1 MFDLAPYNTFGLH
14 VGAKN
19 LVVVKDLASLE
30 NFDDERYLIL
40 GHGSDV
46 LFTDDFEGTILVNA
60 IRGIEITD
68 DKDYYYIKVG
78 GGEILDDLIVHL
90 LNKSIVGLENLSKI
104 PGTVGAAPVQN
115 VGAYGV
121 EIGDYIEQIDVF
133 NLKTK
138 QIIHLSQ
145 SQCEFDY
152 RSSIFKTQRLCHYFI
167 SHVHLKIK
175 KSNEFVLSYKEL
187 QELDVRDAFA
197 IRNKV
202 IALREAKL
210 PDPRFIGNAGS
221 FFKNPI
227 IDEAKLKAIRKIY
240 PNVPVF
246 TYNDQKNYYKVAAG
260 FLIDKAGLRGVT
272 HGNAGTWEHQAL
284 VIVNRGR
291 AKPHEIVA
299 LAKYIVA
306 VVKDKFDIYLEPEV
320 RIFGAK
326 GEIQWQDI

>member
-19 LVVVKDLASLE
+19 LIIVKDLASLA
-30 NFDDERYLIL
+30 NFNDEIYLIL
-40 GHGSDV
+40 GRGSDV
-46 LFTDDFEGTILVNA
+46 LFTADFDGTILVNA
-60 IRGIEITD
+60 IRGIEIKE
-68 DKDYYYIKVG
+68 DKDYYYVKVG
-78 GGEILDDLIVHL
+78 GGEVLDDLIVYL
-90 LNKSIVGLENLSKI
+90 LNRSIVGLENLSKI

-133 NLKTK
+133 DLKSK
-138 QIIHLSQ
+138 QFITLSHD
-145 SQCEFDY
+145 QCEFSY
-152 RSSIFKTQRLCHYFI
+152 RSSIFKTQRLCNYFI
-167 SHVHLKIK
+167 SYVHLKLK
-175 KSNEFVLSYKEL
+175 KSNEFVLSYKGL
-187 QELDVRDAFA
+187 QELEVKDAFA

-202 IALREAKL
+202 IALRDAKL

-227 IDEAKLKAIRKIY
+227 IDEQKLKLIRELY

-246 TYNDQKNYYKVAAG
+246 IQNDKPNTYKVAAG
-260 FLIDKAGLRGVT
+260 FLIDKAGLKGVT

-284 VIVNRGR
+284 VIVNRGKAR
-291 AKPHEIVA
+291 PHEIVA

-306 VVKDKFDIYLEPEV
+306 VVKDKFDICLEPEV
-320 RIFGAK
+320 RIFDAK
-326 GEIQWQDI
+326 GEVQWQDI